1 MFTQEDLQQIKQHG
15 LTEAQVE
22 QQIENFSQGFPFL
35 PVVRAAGV
43 GDGVLRLDEEAL
55 ARAEARYEEA
65 AATLRVV
72 KFVPASGAATRM
84 FKELFEYVNDDK
96 RTAGID
102 RLLDNIEK
110 FAFWPELAKYI
121 MPDSPDEEIV
131 ESIIKGGLNYGS
143 KPKGLVTFHS
153 YPDGER
159 KAVEEHLV
167 EGAMYADKVQL
178 FCDKCGKGVR
188 AKAKIEDGKKVR
200 VCAKCGA
207 VL

>member
-22 QQIENFSQGFPFL
+22 QQIENFRQGFPFL

-84 FKELFEYVNDDK
+84 FL
-96 RTAGID
+96 
-102 RLLDNIEK
+102 
-110 FAFWPELAKYI
+110 
-121 MPDSPDEEIV
+121 
-131 ESIIKGGLNYGS
+131 ESIRQA
-143 KPKGLVTFHS
+143 
-153 YPDGER
+153 PDQEDD
-159 KAVEEHLV
+159 
-167 EGAMYADKVQL
+167 GACVGAP
-178 FCDKCGKGVR
+178 GR
-188 AKAKIEDGKKVR
+188 R
-200 VCAKCGA
+200 VCPSHTPVFVFPSHHLGHRDSLQALWVGE
-207 VL
+207 LTGWGWSQTLR